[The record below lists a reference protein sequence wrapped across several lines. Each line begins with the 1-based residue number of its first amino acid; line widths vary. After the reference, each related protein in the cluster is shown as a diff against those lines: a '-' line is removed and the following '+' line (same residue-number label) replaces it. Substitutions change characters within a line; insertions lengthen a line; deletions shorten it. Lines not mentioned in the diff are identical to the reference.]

1 MPPKK
6 KAPVG
11 KVAQRPAVKRIVM
24 QETVNPK
31 IRKDGK
37 NPQASV
43 EPASSRSGAAVK
55 TQAAQMP
62 DQLEIFESA
71 IKLFHARKFREARE
85 RFLAAKHGVDRG
97 IMHKAD
103 LHVRMCDRRL
113 EEQALV
119 LRTADEHYDY
129 AITLIHERKLA
140 GARQHLMKAL
150 EQQPEADHIFYALA
164 LCDGLSGD
172 LQGAYENLRRAIEIQ
187 PRNRI
192 SARQDAD
199 FAGIANQP
207 PLDRLLFPEKARGPY

>member
-1 MPPKK
+1 
-6 KAPVG
+6 
-11 KVAQRPAVKRIVM
+11 M
-24 QETVNPK
+24 QEPVTQK
-31 IRKDGK
+31 IRRDGK
-37 NPQASV
+37 NPQTPV
-43 EPASSRSGAAVK
+43 EAASSRSGAAVK
-55 TQAAQMP
+55 AQTATAP
-62 DQLEIFESA
+62 DQLDVFESA

-85 RFLAAKHGVDRG
+85 RFLAAKHGADRG
-97 IMHKAD
+97 ITHKAD

-119 LRTADEHYDY
+119 LRTPDEHYDY
-129 AITLIHERKLA
+129 AVTLINERKLA
-140 GARQHLMKAL
+140 AARQHLMKAL
-150 EQQPEADHIFYALA
+150 EQQPEADHIYYALA
-164 LCDGLSGD
+164 LCDGLGGD

>member
-1 MPPKK
+1 M
-6 KAPVG
+6 
-11 KVAQRPAVKRIVM
+11 VM

-31 IRKDGK
+31 IRKDGR

-43 EPASSRSGAAVK
+43 EPASSRSGAAVR
-55 TQAAQMP
+55 TQASQTP

-85 RFLAAKHGVDRG
+85 RFLAAKHGADRG

-129 AITLIHERKLA
+129 AITLINERKLA

>member
-1 MPPKK
+1 MSLKK
-6 KAPVG
+6 KAPAAPP
-11 KVAQRPAVKRIVM
+11 AQKPTVKRITM
-24 QETVNPK
+24 HESLISKT
-31 IRKDGK
+31 RKDGK
-37 NPQASV
+37 NSGN
-43 EPASSRSGAAVK
+43 SSEATRSGAA
-55 TQAAQMP
+55 AQSAKIP

-85 RFLAAKHGVDRG
+85 RFLASKGGPDRG
-97 IMHKAD
+97 ISHKSE

-129 AITLIHERKLA
+129 AITLINERKLPI
-140 GARQHLMKAL
+140 ARQHLMKGL
-150 EQQPEADHIFYALA
+150 EQQPEADHIYYALA

-172 LQGAYENLRRAIEIQ
+172 LQGACDNLKRAIEIQ

-192 SARQDAD
+192 AARQDAD

-207 PLDRLLFPEKARGPY
+207 PLDRLLYPEKSRGPY